1 MFPQALRIS
10 TNKSRKGMNSFFILI
25 FLLINYR
32 VG

>member
-25 FLLINYR
+25 FSLLIIE
-32 VG
+32 